1 MRSVGKNLL
10 VQAHEAMDEI
20 ARANLAATER
30 TADDAAHAISKRIFD
45 IACSL
50 LIFLSALPALA
61 LIAVAI
67 KLTSRG
73 PILFRQWRTGLS
85 GKPFTIYKFRTM
97 RASASCDGRQATAG
111 DPRVTHVGIFLRRSS
126 LDELPQILNVMK
138 GDMSVVG
145 PRPHP
150 VWLDSQFAPFIGTYS
165 RRYNARPGITGL
177 AQVNGLRGETNSIE
191 AMKSRVDKDVE
202 YVENWSTRLD
212 LVILLKTV
220 AIVISRR
227 NAQ

>member
-1 MRSVGKNLL
+1 MRSIGKHLPGH
-10 VQAHEAMDEI
+10 AHEVVYEV

-30 TADDAAHAISKRIFD
+30 RTGDAAHAMSKRIFD
-45 IACSL
+45 IASSL

-73 PILFRQWRTGLS
+73 PVIFRQWRTGLC

-97 RASASCDGRQATAG
+97 RASPSCEGRQATAD
-111 DPRVTHVGIFLRRSS
+111 DPRVTHVGTFLRRSS

-165 RRYNARPGITGL
+165 RRYNAKPGITGL
-177 AQVNGLRGETNSIE
+177 AQVSGLRGETNSIE

-202 YVENWSTRLD
+202 YVENWSTQLD
-212 LVILLKTV
+212 LVILLKTL
-220 AIVISRR
+220 AIVLSRR